1 MPLQEP
7 ASPSSA
13 ASARAD
19 TRPPLPSLRGRLI
32 LLVLLALLP
41 LLVLTL
47 YQLWDAH
54 RLRTSAAHHQAAA
67 LADSLE
73 QHHAAQLGA
82 TERILASVAAT
93 PHVAHG
99 TAAQCRAILSPVVRA
114 GDTFVNIVRTSL
126 DGTIECSVEPSIQT
140 IPAAAGPAL
149 ERAISSRRLATGET
163 HTPRL
168 HGAPPVMPVAFPL
181 LTPEGAISGVLLGG
195 MRLAWFDALRSG
207 QPALPPSTVVV
218 LTTLGGDVIA
228 AMPPQPDLGP
238 TLPRQPAPGGQ
249 PEIWPGLFA
258 GDMPRVV
265 ASTVTQGGLRIT
277 VGIAREATDAA
288 AQEDLLMAAGVFV
301 AALLLA
307 LIAGHGIARV
317 LVLDPLGPLRGATA
331 RMARGDFAGRI
342 GPPYRGPAELV
353 DLAQAFD
360 TMADRIAERDLELI
374 NSETKLLVK
383 RQSEERYRTLVE
395 RAPEAIVVVAAEHVV
410 FANKQAAEVF
420 GAPGVRDLIGTPLDL
435 LVGPADPL
443 LALLEA
449 PPWDSEPPRLIET
462 RLHRLRGAA
471 FWAEAA
477 LAPVD
482 YAGRPAWH
490 VVVRDVSDRKEV
502 ERQLAQASKLATLG
516 EVAAGL
522 AHELSQPM
530 NVIRVAAEAAL
541 LDERAAPLAPST
553 REHLVLIGD
562 QAAQVGE
569 IIDHVRVFSRPEPGE
584 RSVFDA
590 FGTARRALSF
600 LDQQIRDDSIEIDV
614 WFDGSHGSVDGVA
627 VHVEQIIL
635 NLIANARDSLRRFG
649 YSPSD
654 PRHAGWRP
662 RITLTGRQV
671 EGAQQDR
678 RVQLTVGDNGG
689 PLDGGD
695 LDHAFDPFF
704 PTREGGKGASHGRG
718 LGLSI
723 CYALATAM
731 GGTLSVHN
739 EGDGSEAGAVFT
751 LSLPAALPAD
761 VPGGVPGGVPGDLP
775 GDLQVGGASPQ
786 DTLLDGAP
794 APAHTP
800 T

>member
-13 ASARAD
+13 ATARAE

-67 LADSLE
+67 MADFLG

-82 TERILASVAAT
+82 AERILAAMAAT
-93 PHVAHG
+93 ADVANG
-99 TAAQCRAILSPVVRA
+99 SAAGCRAALSPVVRA
-114 GDTFVNIVRTSL
+114 GDTFVNIARTSL
-126 DGTIECSVEPSIQT
+126 DGAIECSVEPSLQT
-140 IPAAAGPAL
+140 IPTVAAPAL
-149 ERAISSRRLATGET
+149 KRAVSSRRLSTGEA
-163 HTPRL
+163 HTPAL
-168 HGAPPVMPVAFPL
+168 HGSAPVMPIAFPL
-181 LTPEGAISGVLLGG
+181 TAPDGSISGVLLGG
-195 MRLAWFDALRSG
+195 MRLAWFDALRTG
-207 QPALPPSTVVV
+207 QLALPPSTVVV
-218 LTTLGGDVIA
+218 LSTLGGDVIT
-228 AMPPQPDLGP
+228 AMPPQPGLGR
-238 TLPRQPAPGGQ
+238 TLPRQPDPGGL
-249 PEIWPGLFA
+249 PEIWPGLFT

-265 ASTVTQGGLRIT
+265 ASTLTDDGLRIT
-277 VGIAREATDAA
+277 VGIARTATDATA
-288 AQEDLLMAAGVFV
+288 EDDLLIAAGVFV

-317 LVLDPLGPLRGATA
+317 LVLDPLKPLRGATA
-331 RMARGDFAGRI
+331 RMARGDFSGRI

-395 RAPEAIVVVAAEHVV
+395 RAPEAIVVVASEHVV
-410 FANKQAAEVF
+410 FANQQAAEVF

-435 LVGPADPL
+435 LVGPTDPL
-443 LALLEA
+443 LTLLETPA
-449 PPWDSEPPRLIET
+449 WDSEPPRLIET

-471 FWAEAA
+471 FSAEAA

-490 VVVRDVSDRKEV
+490 VVVRDISDRKEV

-541 LDERAAPLAPST
+541 LDNRAAPLAPST
-553 REHLVLIGD
+553 REHLILIAD
-562 QAAQVGE
+562 QAEQVGE

-600 LDQQIRDDSIEIDV
+600 LEQQIRDDSIEIDL
-614 WFDGSHGSVDGVA
+614 WFDGSHGMVDGVA
-627 VHVEQIIL
+627 VHVEQIVL
-635 NLIANARDSLRRFG
+635 NLIANARVSLSRFG
-649 YSPSD
+649 APAPVPRHVGAAD
-654 PRHAGWRP
+654 PRNVGWRP
-662 RITLTGRQV
+662 RITLTGRQID
-671 EGAQQDR
+671 GAPQDR

-689 PLDGGD
+689 ELEGND

-704 PTREGGKGASHGRG
+704 PTRDGGKGASHGRG

-731 GGTLSVHN
+731 GGTLTVHN
-739 EGDGSEAGAVFT
+739 EGEGTEAGAVFT
-751 LSLPAALPAD
+751 LSLPAALPAA
-761 VPGGVPGGVPGDLP
+761 P
-775 GDLQVGGASPQ
+775 ASPQ
-786 DTLLDGAP
+786 DAP
-794 APAHTP
+794 QNATA
-800 T
+800 

>member
-1 MPLQEP
+1 MPLPEP
-7 ASPSSA
+7 ASPPST
-13 ASARAD
+13 ASGHAEA
-19 TRPPLPSLRGRLI
+19 RPPLPSLRGRLI

-54 RLRTSAAHHQAAA
+54 RLRTSAAHLQAAA
-67 LADSLE
+67 LADSLG
-73 QHHAAQLGA
+73 QHHAAHLRA
-82 TERILASVAAT
+82 AKSILAAMAAM
-93 PHVAHG
+93 PDVAHG
-99 TAAQCRAILSPVVRA
+99 SADQCRVVLSPVVW
-114 GDTFVNIVRTSL
+114 GDDTFINIARTNL
-126 DGTIECSVEPSIQT
+126 DGMIECSVEPSVIN
-140 IPAAAGPAL
+140 IPEAAGTAL
-149 ERAISSRRLATGET
+149 ERAISSRSLTTGEA
-163 HTPRL
+163 HAAIL
-168 HGAPPVMPVAFPL
+168 HGSPSIMPIAAPL
-181 LTPEGAISGVLLGG
+181 LAPDGTITGVLLGG
-195 MRLAWFDALRSG
+195 MRLAWFDALRTG
-207 QPALPPSTVVV
+207 HPTLPPSTVVV
-218 LTTLGGDVIA
+218 LTTLGGGVIA
-228 AMPPQPDLGP
+228 AMPPQPAMGP
-238 TLPRQPAPGGQ
+238 TLPHPPAASGQ
-249 PEIWPGLFA
+249 PEIWPGLFT
-258 GDMPRVV
+258 GDTPRVV
-265 ASTVTQGGLRIT
+265 ASTVTDGGLRIT
-277 VGIAREATDAA
+277 VGIARKATDAA

-307 LIAGHGIARV
+307 LIAGHGIARF

-331 RMARGDFAGRI
+331 RMAHGDFAGRI

-410 FANKQAAEVF
+410 FANQQAAEVF

-435 LVGPADPL
+435 LIGPANSL

-449 PPWDSEPPRLIET
+449 QPWNSEPPRLIET
-462 RLHRLRGAA
+462 RLHRLRGPA
-471 FWAEAA
+471 FSAEAA

-600 LDQQIRDDSIEIDV
+600 LEQQIRDDSIEIDV
-614 WFDGSHGSVDGVA
+614 WFDGSHGTVDGVA

-635 NLIANARDSLRRFG
+635 NLIANARDSLRRFS
-649 YSPSD
+649 YVPSD
-654 PRHAGWRP
+654 PRLAGWRP
-662 RITLTGRQV
+662 RVTLTGRQV
-671 EGAQQDR
+671 DGPPQDR

-695 LDHAFDPFF
+695 LEHAFDPFF
-704 PTREGGKGASHGRG
+704 PTREGTKGASHGRG

-751 LSLPAALPAD
+751 LSLPAALPAAS
-761 VPGGVPGGVPGDLP
+761 
-775 GDLQVGGASPQ
+775 ASPQ
-786 DTLLDGAP
+786 DTSQRDKP
-794 APAHTP
+794 APAARP